1 MKTWWVLCNP
11 VNSAGLFP
19 LGWVLNFC
27 KNDFLRST
35 FMFLYYL
42 NWDFLVIVNE
52 FKTWNDSKAEKT

>member
-11 VNSAGLFP
+11 INPAGLFP
-19 LGWVLNFC
+19 PGWVWNFC

-42 NWDFLVIVNE
+42 NWDFLVIANE